1 MARVAPKA
9 KGPEPRSPS
18 HGLTSGGHT
27 ETERPMMTPLL
38 SVAVGG
44 ALGASARYVTG
55 LAALRLFGA
64 GFPWGTLT
72 VNIVG
77 SLLMGLAFVLIGQG
91 GRLSP
96 LLMTGLLGG
105 FTTFSAFS
113 LDAVTLYDK
122 GAVALAGLYVIASVT
137 LSILAL
143 IAGIALA
150 RSFTA

>member
-1 MARVAPKA
+1 
-9 KGPEPRSPS
+9 
-18 HGLTSGGHT
+18 
-27 ETERPMMTPLL
+27 MMTPLL

-122 GAVALAGLYVIASVT
+122 GSVALAGLYVIASVT